1 MSTHLIHTQALSFPA
16 VASNIR
22 SSIFFLIAI
31 AASIALACYFMAN
44 AANASV
50 EITVPMQ
57 DRLEYWIAE
66 TNDGIAIDHHAART
80 CCDPLSPIQQ

>member
-1 MSTHLIHTQALSFPA
+1 MSTQLIHTQALSLPA

-22 SSIFFLIAI
+22 SSIFFLTAI

-44 AANASV
+44 AAQANVDLAA
-50 EITVPMQ
+50 TPQ
-57 DRLEYWIAE
+57 DRVEQWIAE

-80 CCDPLSPIQQ
+80 CCDPLSPIQ